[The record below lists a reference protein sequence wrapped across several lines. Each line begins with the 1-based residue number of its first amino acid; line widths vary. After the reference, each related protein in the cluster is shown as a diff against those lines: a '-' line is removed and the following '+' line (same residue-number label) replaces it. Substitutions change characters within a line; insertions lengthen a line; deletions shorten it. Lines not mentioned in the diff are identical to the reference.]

1 MDCNLTMCNVDCPGR
16 AARDVYT
23 RGRRCWMCAYFE
35 SDKCH
40 AMPPAAYV
48 KKVETVSVRPDVNPF
63 DLGCSLFVRGDDSF
77 KPYRTDV
84 EVN

>member
-1 MDCNLTMCNVDCPGR
+1 MGCNVTMCDVDCPGR
-16 AARDVYT
+16 AARELHT
-23 RGRRCWMCAYFE
+23 RDRRCWMCAYFE
-35 SDKCH
+35 MGTCH
-40 AMPPAAYV
+40 AMPPTAYL
-48 KKVETVSVRPDVNPF
+48 KKGEAVSVRPDVNSL